1 MLDARLWTWRDDAFL
16 PHGTAAM
23 GHAARQP
30 IWLTCGDENP
40 NGAQLL
46 MLVAGARAVPAEAA
60 AFERV
65 CLLFEAADAE
75 ALAAARDDWRAV
87 TAAGLP
93 ARYWA
98 QEAGAGW
105 RRRAPDD
112 RPAERNLC
120 GGRRSV
126 RHAPRG
132 EPRLERRP
140 HRARA
145 SPAGIVDHGTRLAEV
160 DRAEGELH
168 RPDRGRAHRQ
178 RPDPRGGE
186 APPPRPAGRHP
197 RRRTRAAS
205 RAPRRGRRC
214 GRGSSGS
221 RR

>member
-1 MLDARLWTWRDDAFL
+1 VAEVLFYHLTASPVEQALPELLERALARGWRAIVRCGSAPALEMLDARLWTWRDDAFL

-46 MLVAGARAVPAEAA
+46 MLVAGARAVPEEAA

-98 QEAGAGW
+98 QEAGRW
-105 RRRAPDD
+105 V
-112 RPAERNLC
+112 EK
-120 GGRRSV
+120 
-126 RHAPRG
+126 
-132 EPRLERRP
+132 
-140 HRARA
+140 ARA
-145 SPAGIVDHGTRLAEV
+145 
-160 DRAEGELH
+160 
-168 RPDRGRAHRQ
+168 
-178 RPDPRGGE
+178 
-186 APPPRPAGRHP
+186 
-197 RRRTRAAS
+197 
-205 RAPRRGRRC
+205 
-214 GRGSSGS
+214 
-221 RR
+221 

>member
-1 MLDARLWTWRDDAFL
+1 VAEVLFYHLTASPVEQALPELLERALARGWRAIVRCGSAPALEMLDARLWTWRDDAFL

-98 QEAGAGW
+98 QEAGRW
-105 RRRAPDD
+105 V
-112 RPAERNLC
+112 EK
-120 GGRRSV
+120 
-126 RHAPRG
+126 
-132 EPRLERRP
+132 
-140 HRARA
+140 ARA
-145 SPAGIVDHGTRLAEV
+145 
-160 DRAEGELH
+160 
-168 RPDRGRAHRQ
+168 
-178 RPDPRGGE
+178 
-186 APPPRPAGRHP
+186 
-197 RRRTRAAS
+197 
-205 RAPRRGRRC
+205 
-214 GRGSSGS
+214 
-221 RR
+221 